1 MSATPPPRRGPAG
14 MLVDL
19 SPLRDSP
26 AYRRLWIGGVAG
38 GIGVQLTA
46 VAVGI
51 HVYEISGSVFAVA
64 LVGGFALLPMVV
76 FGLLGGVIVD
86 AFDRR
91 TTLIVCSIVA
101 LASTVGLA
109 ALAFADV
116 TALGGYYAL
125 TTVGSTAGTLV
136 GTARFAILPRLVPRH
151 QLTAASAL
159 SGISAGLQVAIGP
172 MLAGIL
178 VAATGYGVTYS
189 IDAVLYALGF
199 LGIITLPR
207 IPPSPDAPRL
217 GLRAVVEGVRFVVTA
232 RSLRLAI
239 GMHAVAIVL
248 ARPHVLFPAI
258 AATLLGGG
266 AVTVGALASAAAIG
280 VLLSGLLSG
289 PVTRYRWHGTG
300 IGLAS
305 LATGATTIAFG
316 LVLLA
321 SEQTATGAVSDEA
334 ARLAPIALA
343 MVVLASWGVA
353 DNASNIFRTTMLHA
367 ATPDHVRG
375 RLQGVF
381 TVILTAGPR
390 LGDFVIGSLAALT
403 TLWLPSIA
411 AGLVLLLIVGLLLAL
426 NPLFRR
432 YDAEDPRP

>member
-1 MSATPPPRRGPAG
+1 MRTTPPQRRGPSR
-14 MLVDL
+14 MLLDL

-26 AYRRLWIGGVAG
+26 AYRRLWIGGVAS

-51 HVYEISGSVFAVA
+51 HVYDISGSTFAVA
-64 LVGGFALLPMVV
+64 LVGGFALLPMLLVG
-76 FGLLGGVIVD
+76 FLGGVIVD

-91 TTLIVCSIVA
+91 ATLILCSIIA
-101 LASTVGLA
+101 FGATVGLA

-116 TALGGYYAL
+116 TELGGYYLL

-151 QLTAASAL
+151 QLPAASAL
-159 SGISAGLQVAIGP
+159 SGISAGLQVAFGP
-172 MLAGIL
+172 MLAGVL
-178 VAATGYGVTYS
+178 VALTGYGVTYS
-189 IDAVLYALGF
+189 LDALLYAIGF
-199 LGIITLPR
+199 LGIVTLPS
-207 IPPSPDAPRL
+207 IPPSADAPRL
-217 GLRAVVEGVRFVVTA
+217 GLRAVLDGVRFVVTA

-289 PVTRYRWHGTG
+289 PVTRYRWHGRG

-305 LATGATTIAFG
+305 VATGVTTILLG
-316 LVLLA
+316 LVLLL
-321 SEQTATGAVSDEA
+321 SETTVSGTVSAGEP
-334 ARLAPIALA
+334 RLVPIALA
-343 MVVLASWGVA
+343 MVVLATWGVA
-353 DNASNIFRTTMLHA
+353 DNAANIFRTTMLHA
-367 ATPDHVRG
+367 ATPDHLRG

-381 TVILTAGPR
+381 TMILTAGPR
-390 LGDFVIGSLAALT
+390 LGDFLIGSLAALT
-403 TLWLPSIA
+403 TLWFPSLA
-411 AGLVLLLIVGLLLAL
+411 AGLVLLLIVGALLAL
-426 NPLFRR
+426 NPLFRH

>member
-1 MSATPPPRRGPAG
+1 MTSTPPHRRGSSS
-14 MLVDL
+14 LLLDL
-19 SPLRDSP
+19 APLRDSP

-51 HVYEISGSVFAVA
+51 HVYEISGSVFAVG
-64 LVGGFALLPMVV
+64 LVGGFALLPMLIV
-76 FGLLGGVIVD
+76 GLLGGVIVD

-91 TTLIVCSIVA
+91 AILIVCSIVA
-101 LASTVGLA
+101 FASTVGLA
-109 ALAFADV
+109 VLAFAEV

-125 TTVGSTAGTLV
+125 TTLGSTAGTLV

-151 QLTAASAL
+151 QLPAASAL
-159 SGISAGLQVAIGP
+159 SGISAGLQVAVGP
-172 MLAGIL
+172 MLAGLL

-199 LGIITLPR
+199 LGIITLPH

-217 GLRAVVEGVRFVVTA
+217 GLRAVLDGVRFVATS

-239 GMHAVAIVL
+239 GIHAVAIVL

-289 PVTRYRWHGTG
+289 PVTRYRWHGKGIGIASIATG
-300 IGLAS
+300 I
-305 LATGATTIAFG
+305 TTILLG
-316 LVLLA
+316 VVLLA
-321 SEQTATGAVSDEA
+321 SELAQTGPVIDEA
-334 ARLAPIALA
+334 PRLVPIALA
-343 MVVLASWGVA
+343 MVVLATWGVA
-353 DNASNIFRTTMLHA
+353 DNAANIFRTTMLHA
-367 ATPDHVRG
+367 ATPDHLRG

-381 TVILTAGPR
+381 TMILTAGPR
-390 LGDFVIGSLAALT
+390 LGDFLIGSLAALT
-403 TLWLPSIA
+403 TLWFPSLA
-411 AGLVLLLIVGLLLAL
+411 AGIVLLLIVGALLAL
-426 NPLFRR
+426 NPLFRH

>member
-1 MSATPPPRRGPAG
+1 MSTNPPQRRGPAG
-14 MLVDL
+14 MLLDL

-26 AYRRLWIGGVAG
+26 AYRRLWIGGVASG
-38 GIGVQLTA
+38 VGVQLTA

-51 HVYEISGSVFAVA
+51 HVYDISGSTFAVA
-64 LVGGFALLPMVV
+64 LVGGFALIPMLIV
-76 FGLLGGVIVD
+76 GLLGGVIVD

-91 TTLIVCSIVA
+91 ATLILCSIIA
-101 LASTVGLA
+101 FASTVGLA
-109 ALAFADV
+109 VLAFSGV
-116 TALGGYYAL
+116 TALGGYYLL
-125 TTVGSTAGTLV
+125 TTLGSAAGTLV

-151 QLTAASAL
+151 QLPAASAL
-159 SGISAGLQVAIGP
+159 SGISAGLQVAVGP

-178 VAATGYGVTYS
+178 VALVGYGPTYS
-189 IDAVLYALGF
+189 IDALLYAIGF
-199 LGIITLPR
+199 LGIIALPR

-217 GLRAVVEGVRFVVTA
+217 SAAAVLEGVRFVATS

-239 GMHAVAIVL
+239 GMHAVAVVL
-248 ARPHVLFPAI
+248 SRPHVLFPAI

-266 AVTVGALASAAAIG
+266 SVTVGALASAGAIG

-289 PVTRYRWHGTG
+289 PVTRYRWHGKG

-305 LATGATTIAFG
+305 LATGVTTVLLGA
-316 LVLLA
+316 VLLA
-321 SEQTATGAVSDEA
+321 SELTLEGSVTDDSP
-334 ARLAPIALA
+334 RLVPIALA
-343 MVVLASWGVA
+343 MVVLATWGVA
-353 DNASNIFRTTMLHA
+353 DNVANIFRTTMLHA

-381 TVILTAGPR
+381 TMILTAGPR
-390 LGDFVIGSLAALT
+390 LGDFLIGSLAALT
-403 TLWLPSIA
+403 ALWFPSLA

-426 NPLFRR
+426 NPLFRH